1 MAQQLVL
8 ADGLSLG
15 DLHTYLK
22 RAQRLE
28 DGSAR
33 LIGALGVLAAYTP
46 VLYPRGLADNL
57 PTVLGLRTFAVID
70 QSSFDVVVPIRSLI
84 DRVEHLVETLERD
97 ANAPSLFELPHEVAS
112 ITWAGISPP
121 RGGWRS
127 VGVVDAA
134 ELTSVARAGIDEV
147 AAALPS
153 GTGEQ
158 LVHRVRS
165 EVWGAPMQKYE
176 FLPAGAA
183 FAAFSLGF
191 LGDDEIAVYETG
203 PWMRLSSRRGHVL
216 VRQRSW
222 SLHG

>member
-1 MAQQLVL
+1 MASQLVL
-8 ADGLSLG
+8 ADGQSLG

-33 LIGALGVLAAYTP
+33 LIGDHGVLAAYTP
-46 VLYPRGLADNL
+46 VLYPRGLSDDL
-57 PTVLGLRTFAVID
+57 PTVLGLRTFAVVGQD
-70 QSSFDVVVPIRSLI
+70 SLDVVVPIRSLI
-84 DRVEHLVETLERD
+84 DRVEYLVDVLER
-97 ANAPSLFELPHEVAS
+97 NAEAPGLLELPHEVAS

-121 RGGWRS
+121 RGGWRA
-127 VGVVDAA
+127 VGTVDPA
-134 ELTSVARAGIDEV
+134 ELTSVAKAGIDEV

-165 EVWGAPMQKYE
+165 EVWGAPMAKHE

-203 PWMRLSSRRGHVL
+203 PWMRLSTRRGHVL

-222 SLHG
+222 SLRG